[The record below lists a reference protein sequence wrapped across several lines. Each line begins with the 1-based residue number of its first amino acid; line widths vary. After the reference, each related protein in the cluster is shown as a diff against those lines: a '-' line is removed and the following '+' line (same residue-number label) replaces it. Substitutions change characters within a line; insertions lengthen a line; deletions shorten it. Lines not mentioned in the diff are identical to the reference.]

1 MSAFLDDMETRLADA
16 DETFT
21 SAEVRQLIDELMGLA
36 AADTTSVQAA
46 HEQAQAKLQAI
57 RAKYARSN
65 DVQD

>member
-36 AADTTSVQAA
+36 AADTLTLQTA
-46 HEQAQAKLQAI
+46 HEEAQAKLQTI
-57 RAKYARSN
+57 MAKYARSTN
-65 DVQD
+65 EQD